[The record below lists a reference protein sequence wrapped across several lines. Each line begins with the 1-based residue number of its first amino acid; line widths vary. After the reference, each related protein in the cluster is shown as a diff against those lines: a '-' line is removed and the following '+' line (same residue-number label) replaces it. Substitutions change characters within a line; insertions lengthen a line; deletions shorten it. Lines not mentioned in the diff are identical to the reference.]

1 MNMLSNM
8 PSKLLIVWGSMRQT
22 FLVTFNI
29 NTLQFSALFQLNV
42 HLADTFYCY
51 HNVLKEVIIV
61 FDTSNLIVYVIKE
74 TTKNSL
80 YIYKQSALKISDIT
94 DVFNSSCCC
103 NRNNE
108 IILFFTGEK
117 DFHERFDNIFIYDVL
132 NDEMHNNLFRHF
144 EFENYASLVFF
155 NRTYEEIFIADANH
169 LSIYG
174 YKSKVRSLKK
184 TCQMLVSLQY
194 TSEQL
199 KQMNLPKY
207 ILS

>member
-1 MNMLSNM
+1 MLSNM

-117 DFHERFDNIFIYDVL
+117 DFNHVFIYDVL
-132 NDEMHNNLFRHF
+132 NDEMHNNLFSHL
-144 EFENYASLVFF
+144 EFENYTSMVFF
-155 NRTYEEIFIADANH
+155 NPACEEIFIADANH
-169 LSIYG
+169 YLW
-174 YKSKVRSLKK
+174 
-184 TCQMLVSLQY
+184 LQ
-194 TSEQL
+194 
-199 KQMNLPKY
+199 K
-207 ILS
+207 

>member
-1 MNMLSNM
+1 MLSNM

-61 FDTSNLIVYVIKE
+61 FDTSCLTVYVIKE
-74 TTKNSL
+74 TAENSF
-80 YIYKQSALKISDIT
+80 YIYKQSALKISGVT

-108 IILFFTGEK
+108 IILFFSGEK
-117 DFHERFDNIFIYDVL
+117 DFLGRLIMFLYMMF
-132 NDEMHNNLFRHF
+132 
-144 EFENYASLVFF
+144 
-155 NRTYEEIFIADANH
+155 
-169 LSIYG
+169 
-174 YKSKVRSLKK
+174 
-184 TCQMLVSLQY
+184 
-194 TSEQL
+194 
-199 KQMNLPKY
+199 
-207 ILS
+207 